1 MRACMCFG
9 LSLTIVFIFAIQFP
23 GPVEAVAVQLL
34 DDGTVKNNA
43 LADLDETAKHEM
55 QTQAGV

>member
-1 MRACMCFG
+1 MCFG